1 MASSIEKAGCINYLG
16 ERKTAASFQGLLWG
30 SAFESLL
37 LTSERKWHTE
47 GTEAKEWAPTSRR
60 KGAEGHQIAQSQLR
74 ASVRSWRKKKTT
86 APSRQASPCPTWTND
101 IHISAYQKEWTGGV
115 WWIAIA
121 KGRKRHQTG
130 SQRAGLEDCS
140 WDKPM
145 HKVQPPG
152 WVLPPTWDAPG
163 SKPTGDP
170 QTSFRHF
177 CHTWGIN
184 LQWLNPQCSLS
195 SCYSLCWSVL
205 FLAFQAVVQHC
216 SLCDTCSE
224 WSELLPLGTL

>member
-1 MASSIEKAGCINYLG
+1 MGTHEQEK
-16 ERKTAASFQGLLWG
+16 RSK
-30 SAFESLL
+30 
-37 LTSERKWHTE
+37 
-47 GTEAKEWAPTSRR
+47 
-60 KGAEGHQIAQSQLR
+60 GHQIAQSQLR

-101 IHISAYQKEWTGGV
+101 IHISVYQKEWTGGV

-163 SKPTGDP
+163 SKPTVILKHPLGISVTPGVSIYNDWIHNAP
-170 QTSFRHF
+170 SPPVTASVDQYFFLHFRLLCNTALYVTPVASGVSCYHWVL
-177 CHTWGIN
+177 CKALWDARGC
-184 LQWLNPQCSLS
+184 QWLYTSKSLM
-195 SCYSLCWSVL
+195 
-205 FLAFQAVVQHC
+205 
-216 SLCDTCSE
+216 
-224 WSELLPLGTL
+224 LLEHRLQTMVARR